1 MQSVLDRYWPKSD
14 SQDRM
19 SVASQRVLTVFSMLA
34 GSSSLIVNII
44 NLHYLPEYA
53 FEIGA
58 GLSLSVL
65 MFLAPFLIN
74 GRRHEHLR
82 ARIIGI
88 TFVGFLGLLSL
99 INGNLVNVN
108 NIGLLPAVLTFCLI
122 LGMIDGLII
131 ALFSAGIYV
140 MTYAMTRMSGD
151 TSSALDT
158 LLAGLV
164 LSQLFVFTS
173 AAFFRA
179 HMMSAVKALAAEK
192 AKAEEANQAKS
203 QFLANMSHEI
213 RTPLN
218 GVLGMTAV
226 LALSKLDERQRK
238 AVEVIRMSGDH
249 LLSTLND
256 ILDLA
261 KIDAGQMDVET
272 VEFVLGDV
280 AEQIESLYAPQAE
293 KAGLSFSLRYEH
305 GVSAQSLRV
314 GDPTR
319 LSQIVHN
326 LVSNALKF
334 TRKGG
339 VRLSFSEDDVN
350 EELILRVRDTGCGM
364 TDEQVERVFMPF
376 TQADSSTSR
385 EYGGTGLGLS
395 IVKRLLEVMKG
406 RIEVESEPDVGTL
419 FTVYLPFRA
428 VSLDRE
434 APVEPSECECN
445 DGLRAG
451 LKILVVDDCETNQ
464 TVAAG
469 LLRACDVD
477 VSLAGDAQT
486 ALEHCEQVDFDL
498 VLMDIRMPARDGVAV
513 FGDLKAAREVDGRR
527 MPPVIAMTANI
538 MAHQVESYIDAGF
551 VDTLAKPLR
560 QDVLVQAVSDAVSQ
574 AGGRTQD
581 EEPSARTA

>member
-1 MQSVLDRYWPKSD
+1 MHTLLDRYWPDSD
-14 SQDRM
+14 SQDWM
-19 SVASQRVLTVFSMLA
+19 SVASQRVLTVFSLLA

-53 FEIGA
+53 FEIGT
-58 GLSLSVL
+58 GLILSVV

-74 GRRHEHLR
+74 GRPHAHAR
-82 ARIIGI
+82 ARVIGI

-122 LGMIDGLII
+122 LGMIDGLVI
-131 ALFSAGIYV
+131 ALFSVGIYL

-151 TSSALDT
+151 VSSANDT

-179 HMMSAVKALAAEK
+179 HMMAAVTALASEK
-192 AKAEEANQAKS
+192 LKAEEANQAKS

-293 KAGLSFSLRYEH
+293 KSGLTFSLRYEQ
-305 GVSAQSLRV
+305 GLSANSLRV

-339 VRLSFSEDDVN
+339 VRLSFAQDESS

-364 TDEQVERVFMPF
+364 TPEQLERVFLPF
-376 TQADSSTSR
+376 TQADTSTSR

-406 RIEVESEPDVGTL
+406 RIDVESELDVGTL
-419 FTVYLPFRA
+419 FTVHLPFRP
-428 VSLDRE
+428 VSEE
-434 APVEPSECECN
+434 ATQQTEQASCDCTDTLP
-445 DGLRAG
+445 AG
-451 LKILVVDDCETNQ
+451 LKILVVDDCDTNQ

-469 LLRACDVD
+469 LLRACEVQ
-477 VSLAGDAQT
+477 VSLAGDAQA
-486 ALEHCEQVDFDL
+486 ALDLSSETDFDL
-498 VLMDIRMPARDGVAV
+498 ILMDIRMPGRDGVAV
-513 FGDLKAAREVDGRR
+513 LGDLRSARLADGRL

-560 QDVLVQAVSDAVSQ
+560 QDILVQAIYDAVAE
-574 AGGRTQD
+574 AGRFSMKPD
-581 EEPSARTA
+581 AAVKSA

>member
-1 MQSVLDRYWPKSD
+1 MRALVDRYWPVSD
-14 SQDRM
+14 GQNRM
-19 SVASQRVLTVFSMLA
+19 DVASQRLLTVFCLLA
-34 GSSSLIVNII
+34 GFSGLCVNII
-44 NLHYLPEYA
+44 NTRFLPDYA
-53 FEIGA
+53 AEVGCGFAVSI
-58 GLSLSVL
+58 LLLV
-65 MFLAPFLIN
+65 APYLIN
-74 GRRHEHLR
+74 GRPNFK
-82 ARIIGI
+82 ARVRV
-88 TFVGFLGLLSL
+88 VGLVVVGCLGLLSL
-99 INGNLVNVN
+99 INGDLVNVCN
-108 NIGLLPAVLTFCLI
+108 LGLVPAVLTFCLV
-122 LGMIDGLII
+122 LGMSDGLLI
-131 ALFSAGIYV
+131 AIFSIGVYLI
-140 MTYAMTRMSGD
+140 TYFMTRAGGAEA
-151 TSSALDT
+151 ALDT
-158 LLAGLV
+158 MLAGFILC
-164 LSQLFVFTS
+164 QLFVFVS
-173 AAFFRA
+173 AAFFRSN
-179 HMMSAVKALAAEK
+179 MMGAVKALAAEK
-192 AKAEEANQAKS
+192 AKAEKANQAKS

-293 KAGLSFSLRYEH
+293 KSGLSFSLRYEQ
-305 GVSAQSLRV
+305 GVSGKSLRI

-339 VRLSFSEDDVN
+339 VRLSFAQDEKA

-364 TDEQVERVFMPF
+364 TSEQLERVFLPF
-376 TQADSSTSR
+376 TQADASTSR

-419 FTVYLPFRA
+419 FTVYLPFRPVGEDGA
-428 VSLDRE
+428 HLD
-434 APVEPSECECN
+434 APASCVCSHVLP
-445 DGLRAG
+445 AG
-451 LKILVVDDCETNQ
+451 LKVLVVDDCDTNQ

-469 LLRACDVD
+469 LLRACEVD

-486 ALEHCEQVDFDL
+486 ALDLSLESDFDL
-498 VLMDIRMPARDGVAV
+498 VLMDIRMPGRDGVEV
-513 FGDLKAAREVDGRR
+513 LGDLRAARLGDGRA

-538 MAHQVESYIDAGF
+538 MAHQVERYIEAGF

-560 QDVLVQAVSDAVSQ
+560 QDVLVQAVSDAVAE
-574 AGGRTQD
+574 AGRFSMK
-581 EEPSARTA
+581 PRASIKSA

>member
-1 MQSVLDRYWPKSD
+1 MRSLLDRYWPVSG
-14 SQDRM
+14 SRDRM
-19 SVASQRVLTVFSMLA
+19 GVASQRLLTVFCILA
-34 GSSSLIVNII
+34 GISGLSVNII
-44 NLHYLPEYA
+44 NTRFLPDYA
-53 FEIGA
+53 AEVGCGFA
-58 GLSLSVL
+58 VS
-65 MFLAPFLIN
+65 FLLLAAPYFIN
-74 GRRHEHLR
+74 GRPNFKARVR
-82 ARIIGI
+82 A
-88 TFVGFLGLLSL
+88 VGLVVVGCLGLLSL
-99 INGNLVNVN
+99 INGNLVNVCN
-108 NIGLLPAVLTFCLI
+108 LGLVPAALTFCLV
-122 LGMIDGLII
+122 LGISDGLLITVFSLGVYII
-131 ALFSAGIYV
+131 
-140 MTYAMTRMSGD
+140 TYFMTRAGGESA
-151 TSSALDT
+151 ALDT
-158 LLAGLV
+158 ILAGFILT
-164 LSQLFVFTS
+164 QVFISVS
-173 AAFFRA
+173 AAFFRYN
-179 HMMSAVKALAAEK
+179 MMAAVKALAAEK
-192 AKAEEANQAKS
+192 AKAEQANQAKS

-293 KAGLSFSLRYEH
+293 KNGLSFSLRYEQ
-305 GVSAQSLRV
+305 GVSANSLRM

-326 LVSNALKF
+326 LVSNAMKF

-339 VRLSFSEDDVN
+339 VRLSFAQDEATD
-350 EELILRVRDTGCGM
+350 ELILRVRDTGCGM
-364 TDEQVERVFMPF
+364 TAEQLERVFLPF
-376 TQADSSTSR
+376 TQADASTSR

-406 RIEVESEPDVGTL
+406 RIEVESEPEVGTL
-419 FTVYLPFRA
+419 FTVYLPFRPVGGEHA
-428 VSLDRE
+428 DHAAE
-434 APVEPSECECN
+434 ASCDCEDTLPS
-445 DGLRAG
+445 G
-451 LKILVVDDCETNQ
+451 LKVLVVDDCETNQ

-486 ALEHCEQVDFDL
+486 ALDLSLETDFDL
-498 VLMDIRMPARDGVAV
+498 VLMDIRMPGRDGLAV
-513 FGDLKAAREVDGRR
+513 LSDLRTARLADGRR

-538 MAHQVESYIDAGF
+538 MAHQVESYIEAGF

-560 QDVLVQAVSDAVSQ
+560 QDILIQAVSDAVAE
-574 AGGRTQD
+574 AGRFSLKPTANVR
-581 EEPSARTA
+581 SA